1 MVITFES
8 SFSSKLPSAS
18 LTGGAVYAIS
28 ESLSEVVIG
37 TYSYSVVPEPST
49 YAAIA
54 GALGLGYAVY
64 RRRRQAAAAAT
75 A

>member
-1 MVITFES
+1 
-8 SFSSKLPSAS
+8 
-18 LTGGAVYAIS
+18 VYAIS

>member
-1 MVITFES
+1 AFQNS
-8 SFSSKLPSAS
+8 SF
-18 LTGGAVYAIS
+18 TGGTVFVQNQSPYS
-28 ESLSEVVIG
+28 SVDIG
-37 TYSYSVVPEPST
+37 TYTYSVVPEPST

-64 RRRRQAAAAAT
+64 RRRRQAAATAA

>member
-1 MVITFES
+1 MPAN
-8 SFSSKLPSAS
+8 SFSGGTVSAFTMGGTEQS
-18 LTGGAVYAIS
+18 L
-28 ESLSEVVIG
+28 G

>member
-1 MVITFES
+1 M
-8 SFSSKLPSAS
+8 
-18 LTGGAVYAIS
+18 GGT
-28 ESLSEVVIG
+28 EQNLG

-64 RRRRQAAAAAT
+64 RRRRQAAVAET

>member
-1 MVITFES
+1 MRTQ
-8 SFSSKLPSAS
+8 SF
-18 LTGGAVYAIS
+18 TGGIS
-28 ESLSEVVIG
+28 VFDNGAYGTEYSIG
-37 TYSYSVVPEPST
+37 TYTYSVVPEPST